1 MTDEQTTRP
10 KARYGFASM
19 DPEKRRDIAR
29 KGGAAQRVRSFQK
42 DPELA
47 ARAGRM
53 GGEASGKARRKR
65 ASEDAQ

>member
-19 DPEKRRDIAR
+19 DPEKRREIAR
-29 KGGAAQRVRSFQK
+29 KGGAAQRVRSFQA

-47 ARAGRM
+47 ARAGRL
-53 GGEASGKARRKR
+53 GGMASGKSRQKKGGA
-65 ASEDAQ
+65 E